1 MKEEVL
7 YAYQDAIS
15 RGRRSFRGRFTMFGV
30 TIKHFLFPSSR
41 GTADIYVDDKYPL
54 GRLARRVHKILPH
67 YSTEEVLMLLIL
79 LGNKLEQGELYP
91 NLSRKLEER
100 FRQFEKELP

>member
-1 MKEEVL
+1 
-7 YAYQDAIS
+7 
-15 RGRRSFRGRFTMFGV
+15 
-30 TIKHFLFPSSR
+30 
-41 GTADIYVDDKYPL
+41 
-54 GRLARRVHKILPH
+54 
-67 YSTEEVLMLLIL
+67 MLLIL